1 MTTTTGNGE
10 PPKRRRKT
18 VLEHLDEVSAS
29 MRHNETPPAES
40 APIADLPPLVDP
52 TLAPPMPSSVPF
64 ASAELPRVEN
74 MERPTV
80 VSSGMLRSLEAQR
93 DFETRMAHE
102 DAVAELLADLDFE
115 KMPYQIDLIRKEPEY
130 HPDGTYI
137 GLGWSHTYT
146 EPVTLKAIADK
157 FGGGKYQLVVRVP
170 TAPGSN
176 KYRFFDSK
184 IINVTGEP
192 IIPPSRGRKVT
203 TDDSK
208 ATDAMREFMSKQ
220 LEIMETQTREAKKEA
235 KEMVASMQQNNN
247 PTFMLEMM
255 REERKMQE
263 SRLAAER
270 EEARIAR
277 EEERRRFEMQLEHT
291 RLQHEK
297 QLEMLRMEA
306 KERADL
312 AARQAEMA
320 RAEAA
325 RLAADQPKSMETM
338 MMFMQRMD
346 AEKQANAQKAS
357 EFMFQMMQQSAQ
369 NNVQQMQAAQNL
381 QMNILS
387 EALREAK
394 SKKNDVLEMAT
405 QFKTLKSVFGG
416 GDEGGG
422 GIANVSSWQD
432 IVREG
437 MDKLP
442 TIIQAVRPAIAAAP
456 AAPSAQPSVGPGAQ
470 AVLENPPPAP
480 PPRKPRRL
488 TDGGQQ
494 AAGALPPGAA
504 QPQQPAARVD
514 NTIADYEF
522 VGADADPEAAMTSLV
537 KSLDLGLQ
545 RGLSSR
551 SLYDQILLKF
561 PVQIR
566 AILKLASVS
575 QINEVIGQKAP
586 AHWAISSPRGR
597 RAIEEMHTFLTS
609 EPVVDTTPPTAG

>member
-1 MTTTTGNGE
+1 MPAM
-10 PPKRRRKT
+10 PPPPPPPPP
-18 VLEHLDEVSAS
+18 VPDDFP
-29 MRHNETPPAES
+29 TP
-40 APIADLPPLVDP
+40 APF
-52 TLAPPMPSSVPF
+52 PSSEMPHVSEMPRPPSV
-64 ASAELPRVEN
+64 ASPAV
-74 MERPTV
+74 
-80 VSSGMLRSLEAQR
+80 LRSLEAQR
-93 DFETRMAHE
+93 DFESRMAHE

-115 KMPYQIDLIRKEPEY
+115 KVPYQIDLIRKEPEY

-137 GLGWSHTYT
+137 GLGWASTYT

-170 TAPGSN
+170 TAPGSS

-184 IINVTGEP
+184 VIYVTGEP
-192 IIPPSRGRKVT
+192 VIPPSRGKKAVT
-203 TDDSK
+203 DTST
-208 ATDAMREFMSKQ
+208 ATDAMREFMARQ
-220 LEIMETQTREAKKEA
+220 LEIMDSQMRDAKREA
-235 KEMVASMQQNNN
+235 KEMVTTMQQSNN

-277 EEERRRFEMQLEHT
+277 EEERRRFEMQMEHT

-306 KERADL
+306 KERAEL
-312 AARQAEMA
+312 AARQAEQA

-325 RLAADQPKSMETM
+325 RLASEQPKSMETM

-416 GDEGGG
+416 GDDSPLPTG
-422 GIANVSSWQD
+422 SSWQE

-442 TIIQAVRPAIAAAP
+442 TIIQAVRPAVAAAP
-456 AAPSAQPSVGPGAQ
+456 AAPAKQPSVGPGAQ

-480 PPRKPRRL
+480 SRKPRRL

-494 AAGALPPGAA
+494 AAAALPPGAPPGA
-504 QPQQPAARVD
+504 PTNAAKPEQAAARVD

-522 VGADADPEAAMTSLV
+522 VSEDADPETAMTSLV

-609 EPVVDTTPPTAG
+609 EPVVVPTDPVAPTAAG